1 MYDQCGNIMNSSS
14 YRMANTFNDAS
25 SIVKQSF
32 FIDAVIRGLVTQ
44 PSEAIDR
51 NVVNDL
57 WNSLF
62 R

>member
-1 MYDQCGNIMNSSS
+1 
-14 YRMANTFNDAS
+14 MANTFNDAS
-25 SIVKQSF
+25 PIVKQSF